1 MPAVWRRSVAEALDV
16 IDLLDARITPID
28 YELRPL
34 ARADARVI
42 LLDTIPG
49 IGDLLGL
56 TLASEIGD
64 VARFSSP
71 RKLIGY
77 AGLAPKIDQSGDRSR
92 TGALSKAGSRTLRW
106 AAVEAAQHAWRPTN
120 PWHPLYTD
128 IAKRAGKNPAKAAV
142 ARKIL
147 IAAWHVL
154 SRQQPFKPA
163 APRRPEPA
171 SASSRCFLAA

>member
-1 MPAVWRRSVAEALDV
+1 MATTRTFSVIQVSED
-16 IDLLDARITPID
+16 
-28 YELRPL
+28 RP
-34 ARADARVI
+34 
-42 LLDTIPG
+42 
-49 IGDLLGL
+49 
-56 TLASEIGD
+56 SECP
-64 VARFSSP
+64 SP
-71 RKLIGY
+71 PT
-77 AGLAPKIDQSGDRSR
+77 AGDRSR

-128 IAKRAGKNPAKAAV
+128 LAQRAGKNPAKAAV

-154 SRQQPFKPA
+154 SRRQPFKPA
-163 APRRPEPA
+163 APRRPDPA